1 MTTRAATQPE
11 APAETNRMRCYLG
24 SSRSKEVVITMS
36 PEEYKRSNRLMRE
49 AERGP
54 FFFDQVTDLTTGK
67 KFDLYR
73 EHCGGGCWCA
83 ARAKPAKAMLMKM
96 SLLPDQTV
104 RFVCQDGSGAFRVR
118 ADEYTKLELGGKEF
132 TFVYVAKTARAFE
145 ILGNAPP
152 QTW

>member
-1 MTTRAATQPE
+1 MTTQAATRE
-11 APAETNRMRCYLG
+11 AAPAETSNQMRCYLG
-24 SSRSKEVVITMS
+24 STQKEITVTMS
-36 PEEYKRSNRLMRE
+36 PEEHERSNRLMRG

-83 ARAKPAKAMLMKM
+83 VRAKPAKAMLMKM

-118 ADEYTKLELGGKEF
+118 ADEYTKLELDGKEF
-132 TFVYVAKTARAFE
+132 TFVYVTKTAKAFE
-145 ILGNAPP
+145 ILSNAPA